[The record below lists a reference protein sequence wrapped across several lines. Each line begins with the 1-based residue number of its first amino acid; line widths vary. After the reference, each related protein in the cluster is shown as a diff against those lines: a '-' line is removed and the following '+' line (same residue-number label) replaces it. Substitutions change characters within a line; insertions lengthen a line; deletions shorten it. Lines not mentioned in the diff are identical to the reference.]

1 VVACDQHY
9 PQGIFFGLNIMN
21 TELVTVNNG
30 IASTTSVIIAEQFGR
45 AHKSVLNSL
54 SKFGGRHEIE
64 PSFYLAGNGKYE
76 KCYVLNERQALIA
89 MPFIGGLKSEEGQVA
104 LVDAFLALR
113 NHVQIAT
120 PLEQRIERLEA
131 AILSSSHTKTELLL
145 PINYDDIK
153 QRVLNIIYKSGSCG
167 IAESRISINCSSF
180 RRLSLSEKRDV
191 LNSLQQSKDIKAI
204 DNAALKGGKG
214 RAGRRFFII

>member
-1 VVACDQHY
+1 MTNTTRRA
-9 PQGIFFGLNIMN
+9 FFFELNIMN
-21 TELVTVNNG
+21 TELVTVENG
-30 IASTTSVIIAEQFGR
+30 VASTTSLAIAEQLDR
-45 AHKSVLNSL
+45 AHKDVLKSL
-54 SKFGGRHEIE
+54 DKLAARRGFA
-64 PSFYLAGNGKYE
+64 PSSYIDDSGKANRM
-76 KCYVLNERQALIA
+76 YVLNERQALIA

-113 NHVQIAT
+113 KHVQAVT

-131 AILSSSHTKTELLL
+131 VVLSSNHTKTELLL

-153 QRVLNIIYKSGSCG
+153 QRVLNIIYKSGGCG
-167 IAESRISINCSSF
+167 VAESRISINCSSF

-204 DNAALKGGKG
+204 DNIALKGGKG